1 MACPAC
7 ACKVHYQ
14 YDDGDDCGPHTE
26 GLERCA
32 ACGHVFDIEDAAD
45 GEDDAY
51 GVQASGLPPQWEALI
66 EEAVDAFAEGA
77 TLSDRLPNAMAALR
91 HALAYGVPEAPRMER
106 VTGTL
111 PNREPTYRFAKPTAD
126 GGATPWKEVK

>member
-14 YDDGDDCGPHTE
+14 YDDGNDCGPHTE

-45 GEDDAY
+45 DEDDAY
-51 GVQASGLPPQWEALI
+51 GVGLPSGETFPPDHQGVDASG
-66 EEAVDAFAEGA
+66 FGEGVG
-77 TLSDRLPNAMAALR
+77 R
-91 HALAYGVPEAPRMER
+91 G
-106 VTGTL
+106 
-111 PNREPTYRFAKPTAD
+111 
-126 GGATPWKEVK
+126 